1 MQHGR
6 LDDQVPFITA
16 EMTSRLLPN
25 CRFRVREDGKHF
37 SRKVLDDFIERAIN
51 AIFPCPRPP
60 GML

>member
-25 CRFRVREDGKHF
+25 CRFEASENGEHF
-37 SRKVLDDFIERAIN
+37 SSEVLDDFIEKAMIGCYRT
-51 AIFPCPRPP
+51 
-60 GML
+60 